1 MVICY
6 RNQGTSLVEVLMTVM
21 FLGLFVS
28 VLHQFSRTMVRG
40 VGVLEAAS
48 EAQAVARIAIER
60 ISRDLR
66 ETGYGSPDGLEHA
79 VAIARWDAITIVR
92 DFDGDGATDGPNER
106 VGYSFNADKRA
117 LMRTTGKESPQPMV
131 SDLAPNGLVFGCFDA
146 DAVSIPVEEGGLDSA
161 DRDRIRRVDVRIAI
175 DIPHPDPSYRTPI
188 GTVQTATIVLRN
200 R

>member
-1 MVICY
+1 
-6 RNQGTSLVEVLMTVM
+6 
-21 FLGLFVS
+21 
-28 VLHQFSRTMVRG
+28 MVRG

-66 ETGYGSPDGLEHA
+66 EAGYGSPDGLEHA

-92 DFDGDGATDGPNER
+92 DFDGDGETDGPNER

-117 LMRTTGKESPQPMV
+117 LMRTTGKGSPQPMV
-131 SDLAPNGLVFGCFDA
+131 SDLAPNGLVFGYFDA
-146 DAVSIPVEEGGLDSA
+146 DGVSIPVEEGGLDSA
-161 DRDRIRRVDVRIAI
+161 DRDRIRRVDVRVAI
-175 DIPHPDPSYRTPI
+175 KIPHPDPAYRTPI
-188 GTVQTATIVLRN
+188 RALQTATIVLRN